1 MKIFPFKSKV
11 SDQRIVKKKLHY
23 FLTKGVSPVGIAYK
37 NTEGYCDPV
46 PYAALCNIDMEKK
59 KFRPIVY
66 ICSPFS
72 GDIEGNTLK
81 ARKYSRF
88 AVDQGA
94 IPIAPHLLLPQYMDE
109 KTERELAMQ
118 MDMVLLAHC
127 LEIWVFGSFIS
138 EGMEAEIARAKQKRM
153 TIRYFTEDLKEEAK
167 CS

>member
-1 MKIFPFKSKV
+1 MKKIPFKPEV
-11 SDQRIVKKKLHY
+11 SDQREVKRKLQH
-23 FLTKGVSPVGIAYK
+23 FLTKGVSPIGITYK

-46 PYAALCNIDMEKK
+46 PFAALNNIDKETK

-88 AVDQGA
+88 AVDRGA
-94 IPIAPHLLLPQYMDE
+94 IPIAPHLLLPQYMNE
-109 KTERELAMQ
+109 QTERDLAMQ
-118 MDMVLLAHC
+118 MDMVFLAHC
-127 LEIWVFGSFIS
+127 LEIWVFGSTVS
-138 EGMEAEIARAKQKRM
+138 KGMEAEIARARQKGM
-153 TIRYFTEDLKEEAK
+153 KIRYFTEELEEEER

>member
-1 MKIFPFKSKV
+1 MS
-11 SDQRIVKKKLHY
+11 
-23 FLTKGVSPVGIAYK
+23 TNGVTYK
-37 NTEGYCDPV
+37 NTEGYSDPV
-46 PYAALCNIDMEKK
+46 PYVAISNMDKEVK

-109 KTERELAMQ
+109 KTERDLAMQ
-118 MDMVLLAHC
+118 MDMILLAHC

-153 TIRYFTEDLKEEAK
+153 TIRYFTEDLKEEER
-167 CS
+167 CR

>member
-1 MKIFPFKSKV
+1 M
-11 SDQRIVKKKLHY
+11 
-23 FLTKGVSPVGIAYK
+23 GVAYK

-46 PYAALCNIDMEKK
+46 PYQAIANVEKEKK

-72 GDIEGNTLK
+72 GDVEGNTIK

-94 IPIAPHLLLPQYMDE
+94 IPLAPHLLLPQYMDE
-109 KTERELAMQ
+109 KTERGLAMQ

-138 EGMEAEIARAKQKRM
+138 EGMEAEIARAKQRGMK
-153 TIRYFTEDLKEEAK
+153 IRYFTEELKEEER
-167 CS
+167 CN

>member
-1 MKIFPFKSKV
+1 M
-11 SDQRIVKKKLHY
+11 
-23 FLTKGVSPVGIAYK
+23 SPVGIAYK
-37 NTEGYCDPV
+37 NTEGYSDPV
-46 PYAALCNIDMEKK
+46 PFQAFANIEKVEK

-66 ICSPFS
+66 ICSPYS
-72 GDIEGNTLK
+72 GDIEGNTMK

-94 IPIAPHLLLPQYMDE
+94 LPIAPHLLLPQFMDE
-109 KTERELAMQ
+109 KTERNLAMQ
-118 MDMVLLAHC
+118 MDMILLAHC

-153 TIRYFTEDLKEEAK
+153 TIRYFTEDLKEEKK